1 MNKLLIFIPL
11 LFISYGL
18 SAASTDNITTSKIV
32 DQCFDKY
39 GENNVECLEEMSD
52 KSEHQLKKS
61 YQKKLKEINNFDYTK
76 WWMADENRRTG
87 MADALKKSQVQWLKY
102 RSDYCN
108 AATTAAQGT
117 HYLGAAFTSCEI
129 NMNKRRIAEIEMIK
143 LDTE

>member
-18 SAASTDNITTSKIV
+18 PAAPTGNITTSKEV
-32 DQCFDKY
+32 GKCFDKY
-39 GENNVECLEEMSD
+39 GENNVECLEDLND
-52 KSEHQLKKS
+52 KSDHQLEQS
-61 YQKKLKEINNFDYTK
+61 YQHKLKEIDAFDYTK
-76 WWMADENRRTG
+76 WWMADESRKAG
-87 MADALKKSQVQWLKY
+87 MIDDLKKSQVEWLKY
-102 RSDYCN
+102 RNDYCN

-143 LDTE
+143 LEAE